1 MNFDNVK
8 TFLKDELLET
18 KLNFIMSVIVDI
30 EPFLAKYQTDLPM
43 LPFMRTDLFIL
54 FKTLMNRIIK
64 RDVMKENVKNVLNI
78 MNIDLSKKDIF
89 CPTDKV
95 DIGFGAS
102 SLLKKSKVKELD
114 KLKFKTEYRKFILV
128 IIKKLKEKSPLSS
141 KLLRGS
147 SCLLPKVMLLETTA
161 MTRVDAALSYLVE
174 KNRMNEIDAD
184 RVKNEY
190 RQIISSRIVQKKIEK
205 I

>member
-1 MNFDNVK
+1 
-8 TFLKDELLET
+8 
-18 KLNFIMSVIVDI
+18 MSVIVDI

-102 SLLKKSKVKELD
+102 SL
-114 KLKFKTEYRKFILV
+114 
-128 IIKKLKEKSPLSS
+128 
-141 KLLRGS
+141 
-147 SCLLPKVMLLETTA
+147 
-161 MTRVDAALSYLVE
+161 
-174 KNRMNEIDAD
+174 
-184 RVKNEY
+184 
-190 RQIISSRIVQKKIEK
+190 
-205 I
+205 